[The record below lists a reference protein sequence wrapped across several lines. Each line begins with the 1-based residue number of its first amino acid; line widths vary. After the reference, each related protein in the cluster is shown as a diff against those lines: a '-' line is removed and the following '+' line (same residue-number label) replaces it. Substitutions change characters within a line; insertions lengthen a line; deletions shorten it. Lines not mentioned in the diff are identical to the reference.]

1 MVSRRIDVGQEKTAI
16 PEEWETNEVSS
27 RTAPAYYFVGFK
39 ATKWPVPRVEETAET
54 QGRPWQLE
62 H

>member
-54 QGRPWQLE
+54 
-62 H
+62 